1 MTKVISDCEDG
12 SNNNSVMTIRTDVFF
27 VQFALLIS
35 VLFMVYYDFTIF
47 YVHGTVSCSHGLVR
61 FHYLIELIVVP
72 SKADKRL
79 AMELR

>member
-35 VLFMVYYDFTIF
+35 VLLMVYYDFTILMF
-47 YVHGTVSCSHGLVR
+47 MAL
-61 FHYLIELIVVP
+61 
-72 SKADKRL
+72 L
-79 AMELR
+79 AVLMV

>member
-35 VLFMVYYDFTIF
+35 VLLMVYYDFTILMF
-47 YVHGTVSCSHGLVR
+47 MAL
-61 FHYLIELIVVP
+61 
-72 SKADKRL
+72 L
-79 AMELR
+79 AVLMA